1 MIDGL
6 MIDGMT
12 ANVIGIMGSISV
24 VFAYGYN
31 VYADAVN
38 PFVYNGTNLLGALL
52 LTVSLMVYFNLA
64 SFLLEMVWISI
75 AVGGLWKAYRNRA
88 SSGS

>member
-1 MIDGL
+1 MLDGF
-6 MIDGMT
+6 T
-12 ANVIGIMGSISV
+12 ANVIGITGSILV

-31 VYADAVN
+31 VYADSVN
-38 PFVYNGTNLLGALL
+38 PFIYNGTNLLGALL

-88 SSGS
+88 SSSS